1 MFHDGRKTIGERA
14 IGSCRCRDPVAH
26 HSRWERGASPTQRAR
41 GRDVGCDFTHLP
53 QESSSLA
60 HVAANLVKWSVDT
73 GVHIGCMKKGR
84 MVAGVVDG
92 APYDVRRPLV
102 EDSVFDRELT
112 LYGGVSY

>member
-1 MFHDGRKTIGERA
+1 
-14 IGSCRCRDPVAH
+14 
-26 HSRWERGASPTQRAR
+26 
-41 GRDVGCDFTHLP
+41 
-53 QESSSLA
+53 
-60 HVAANLVKWSVDT
+60 
-73 GVHIGCMKKGR
+73 MKKGR